1 MIQNKLIRAK
11 NGNENT
17 SNFTTYLDPPIVLSE
32 NSAIALQSFN
42 MELTPNVIDI
52 TSETQTLAYA
62 TVKPNTAS
70 YNALITEHTFTIPV
84 NTYSTGDLSN
94 VLTLE
99 ANKKLFCE
107 TVNNHSREQGAE
119 IKFYHNEAENKI
131 SFIWAGR
138 QASEFCG
145 TPISKVSQTD
155 STGNSYEYTLV
166 VNPVNTPPKG
176 TVKRLTASAT
186 EFDFYEYSTI
196 PFCRGS
202 GQTTIDVT
210 GSITNYVIGLI
221 NPLHLLSNPSSNDIL
236 QKMRYGIML
245 LDNTSTYDINDFP
258 QDKLLIKDGEESA
271 WDEMTATTTD
281 EIKFILGK
289 QTAYLGNGYS
299 LFIEWDASYISLE
312 YEYGDYVLI
321 CATYTQNNI
330 LSYQITETKLGSSA
344 TTEKGYY
351 PTINP
356 EYINM
361 PNDNFISLEN
371 ISYNDDGLG
380 FIPNRPG
387 SYIILNMLNGETQ
400 QLYGFTNNVM
410 ISNEIFASPNN
421 VINITPE
428 FRVNAR
434 YQFPDTLKLV
444 VDLPL
449 DCYDNGKNENILC
462 FVPNNISQQYL
473 TYQPS
478 PPVFIT
484 LKNNKSL
491 YLDHISFKLYDS
503 NNILLPNQVSSS
515 AILILQSIK

>member
-32 NSAIALQSFN
+32 NSSIALQSFN

-70 YNALITEHTFTIPV
+70 YNALITEHTFTIPI
-84 NTYSTGDLSN
+84 NTYSTSDLSD

-99 ANKKLFCE
+99 ANKKLFYE
-107 TVNNHSREQGAE
+107 VGNNHSREQGAE

-138 QASEFCG
+138 QANEFCG

-155 STGNSYEYTLV
+155 STGNCYEYTLV

-202 GQTTIDVT
+202 GLTTIDVT
-210 GSITNYVIGLI
+210 GSVTNYVIGLI
-221 NPLHLLSNPSSNDIL
+221 NPLHLLSNPTSDDIL

-245 LDNTSTYDINDFP
+245 LDNTSTYDVNDFP
-258 QDKLLIKDGEESA
+258 QDKILIKESEELGWVQES
-271 WDEMTATTTD
+271 DTTTN

-289 QTAYLGNGYS
+289 QTLYSNEGYK
-299 LFIEWDASYISLE
+299 LFIERDTTYSSIE

-330 LSYQITETKLGSSA
+330 LSYEITETKLGAST

-361 PNDNFISLEN
+361 PNDDFISLEN
-371 ISYNDDGLG
+371 INYNDDGLG
-380 FIPNRPG
+380 FIPNKPG
-387 SYIILNMLNGETQ
+387 SYVTLNMLNGETQ
-400 QLYGFTNNVM
+400 QLYGFTNIV
-410 ISNEIFASPNN
+410 IVSNEIFAAPNN

-434 YQFPDTLKLV
+434 YQFPDSLKLV

-449 DCYDNGKNENILC
+449 DCYDDGRNENILS
-462 FVPNNISQQYL
+462 FIPNNISEQFII
-473 TYQPS
+473 YQPS
-478 PPVFIT
+478 PPLFIT
-484 LKNNKSL
+484 LKNNRSL
-491 YLDHISFKLYDS
+491 YLDHISFKLYDDK
-503 NNILLPNQVSSS
+503 NVLLPNQVSSS
-515 AILILQSIK
+515 AVVILQSIK